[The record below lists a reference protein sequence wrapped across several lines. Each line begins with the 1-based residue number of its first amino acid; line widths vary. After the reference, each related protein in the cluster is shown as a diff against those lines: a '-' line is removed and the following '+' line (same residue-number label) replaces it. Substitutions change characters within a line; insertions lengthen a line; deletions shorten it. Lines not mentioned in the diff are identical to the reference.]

1 MTAVKIIKTNN
12 DYQIMGND
20 DTVLYENYML
30 ELCDD
35 DITNAENT
43 ISVFAAK
50 TLLDLLRGEIKW
62 VYGRAIF
69 VTRFFDRRKSAGVWK
84 DTEYELQPVSVNFRK
99 FDKLDRVPEDNEHS
113 NLYYERYHAYD
124 KAIHNYFS
132 TVLKSRAGFN
142 CPGQLKQ
149 SAATVRVP
157 VIYDGYKYTVTI
169 KQPCVYY
176 AYIGRTYWEFDGYI
190 ELRREKSKE
199 EA

>member
-1 MTAVKIIKTNN
+1 MTAVKVVKK
-12 DYQIMGND
+12 DCEYQILGMNNN
-20 DTVLYENYML
+20 VLYENDML

-50 TLLDLLRGEIKW
+50 SVLALLQGEIKW
-62 VYGRAIF
+62 VYDRAIF
-69 VTRFFDRRKSAGVWK
+69 VTRFFDTRKSAGVWK
-84 DTEYELQPVSVNFRK
+84 DTEYELLSVSVNFRK
-99 FDKLDRVPEDNEHS
+99 FDKLDRVPEDYEHS

-132 TVLKSRAGFN
+132 TVLKSRVGFN

-149 SAATVRVP
+149 SEATISVP
-157 VIYDGYKYTVTI
+157 VIYAGYKYDVTI
-169 KQPCVYY
+169 KRPCVYY
-176 AYIGRTYWEFDGYI
+176 AYNGRTYWEFDGYI
-190 ELRREKSKE
+190 ELRREKIKE